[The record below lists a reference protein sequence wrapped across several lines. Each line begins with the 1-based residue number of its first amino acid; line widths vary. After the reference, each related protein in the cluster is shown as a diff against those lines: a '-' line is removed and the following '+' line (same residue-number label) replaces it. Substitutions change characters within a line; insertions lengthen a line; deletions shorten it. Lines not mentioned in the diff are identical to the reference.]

1 MTLLFETRCSRIAV
15 AQVNRCRISKISNL
29 FADNGASTL
38 RFGRILTG
46 SNAGDMLLGVTY
58 PSMAEIEASYDAVAA
73 SETFM
78 KLASN
83 ISINLRNIIRIY

>member
-1 MTLLFETRCSRIAV
+1 
-15 AQVNRCRISKISNL
+15 
-29 FADNGASTL
+29 
-38 RFGRILTG
+38 
-46 SNAGDMLLGVTY
+46 MLLGVTY
-58 PSMAEIEASYDAVAA
+58 PSMAEIEASYDAVAV